1 MTIGNILWFVQVAG
15 PAVRV
20 CYSDRRGHSAIRFR
34 FVRTPT
40 VIAATA
46 SMLLV
51 ALFCLTTG
59 QAQAPNAGNDLSN
72 ATLVYVGT
80 YTGAKSRGIYLFR
93 LQTGNAGAS
102 QDVTLLPLGLA
113 AETSNPSYLDI
124 DY

>member
-1 MTIGNILWFVQVAG
+1 
-15 PAVRV
+15 
-20 CYSDRRGHSAIRFR
+20 
-34 FVRTPT
+34 
-40 VIAATA
+40 
-46 SMLLV
+46 MLLV

-93 LQTGNAGAS
+93 LQTGGAS

-124 DY
+124 DYKRRLLFAVNEVDEFEGKPTGAVSAFSIDAASGTLTLLNQRPSMGR